1 MTHGFMKQ
9 GNLETDT
16 QGEFHVNM
24 KAEIGVMFLLAE
36 VSQKITSKLPES
48 REEARNGF
56 SLTVAERTKPAK
68 SPDLGPL
75 TSRTV
80 SHYIAIV

>member
-1 MTHGFMKQ
+1 MK
-9 GNLETDT
+9 TDT
-16 QGEFHVNM
+16 QGEFHMNM
-24 KAEIGVMFLLAE
+24 KAETGVMFLLAE

-48 REEARNGF
+48 REEAWNGF
-56 SLTVAERTKPAK
+56 SLTVAERTRPAN

-80 SHYIAIV
+80 RRYAAIV

>member
-1 MTHGFMKQ
+1 MK
-9 GNLETDT
+9 TDT

-24 KAEIGVMFLLAE
+24 KAETGVMFLLPE
-36 VSQKITSKLPES
+36 VSQKITSKLSES
-48 REEARNGF
+48 REEAWNGF
-56 SLTVAERTKPAK
+56 SLTVAERTKPAN

-80 SHYIAIV
+80 RHYIAIV